1 MRRISSTN
9 KHPRTIGL
17 YTGISHWSTVLST
30 DSFFHCHRLS
40 SREYALWNKKTAAAK
55 DSGRKPCLEDRLII
69 SCMSLVI
76 TEKLRITVAKMTS
89 LMTSGYVE
97 YRWVSLIHHFVLY
110 PQIPLCHHWCT
121 KYFFSFS
128 SFCHGKNWPAIV
140 PCKLKDD
147 YDIYCH

>member
-40 SREYALWNKKTAAAK
+40 SREYALWNKKTAAVAEAK
-55 DSGRKPCLEDRLII
+55 DSGRKPCLGGGLII

-76 TEKLRITVAKMTS
+76 TERLRMAVAKMTH
-89 LMTSGYVE
+89 LWHLGIVG
-97 YRWVSLIHHFVLY
+97 VSLVHHFVLY
-110 PQIPLCHHWCT
+110 PQIPLRNHWCT
-121 KYFFSFS
+121 KYFLSFS
-128 SFCHGKNWPAIV
+128 SFCNGKNWPAIV

-147 YDIYCH
+147 NDIYWL